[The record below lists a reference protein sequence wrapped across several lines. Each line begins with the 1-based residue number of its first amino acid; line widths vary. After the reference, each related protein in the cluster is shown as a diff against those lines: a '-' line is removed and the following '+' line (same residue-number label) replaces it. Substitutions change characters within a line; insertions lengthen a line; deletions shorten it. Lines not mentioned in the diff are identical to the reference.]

1 MEIVFFFN
9 YTATTEIYTYLH
21 TLSRHDALPISSII
35 GGAHVGGNAI
45 ATRCFCHF
53 SSPIADRVGGPG
65 RDAPDF
71 LGLDGKR
78 DAQIRHVMAERFSQ
92 RDEAFSI
99 LLGDDDLPPMMERL
113 ERDSEV
119 ISDRG
124 GAYPVDRGEGGEIG
138 RGWGRDS
145 GGK

>member
-1 MEIVFFFN
+1 MIRRPPRSTRTDTLFP
-9 YTATTEIYTYLH
+9 YT
-21 TLSRHDALPISSII
+21 TLFRS
-35 GGAHVGGNAI
+35 
-45 ATRCFCHF
+45 TRCFCHF

-99 LLGDDDLPPMMERL
+99 LLGDADLPPMMERL
-113 ERDSEV
+113 ARDSEV
-119 ISDRG
+119 IADRA
-124 GAYPVDRGEGGEIG
+124 GAYPVARGEVGVLFVHAVT
-138 RGWGRDS
+138 
-145 GGK
+145 